1 MAITYFRNMPITVVC
16 SLIVRN
22 DTVLCAQRSERMAL
36 PLKWEFPGGKLE
48 DGEVPED
55 ALKREIMEELAI
67 HITVGRAL
75 NVSEYTYENG
85 RTIRLLPY
93 LATMQSSQEPVA
105 NEHAELRWV
114 KAADLLDLDWAAADV
129 PIVQQFVRE
138 NWLDVDPG
146 N

>member
-1 MAITYFRNMPITVVC
+1 MLHLIIRDTITYFRNMPITVVC
-16 SLIVRN
+16 ALIIRN
-22 DTVLCAQRSERMAL
+22 NTVLCAQRSERMAL

-48 DGEVPED
+48 DGEAAED
-55 ALKREIMEELAI
+55 ALKREIMEELSI
-67 HITVGRAL
+67 DITVGRAM

-93 LATMQSSQEPVA
+93 LATMANDMEPVA

-129 PIVQQFVRE
+129 PIVHEYLKLQ
-138 NWLDVDPG
+138 
-146 N
+146 

>member
-1 MAITYFRNMPITVVC
+1 MPITVVC
-16 SLIVRN
+16 ALIIRN
-22 DTVLCAQRSERMAL
+22 DTVLSAQRSERMAL

-48 DGEVPED
+48 DGEAPEE
-55 ALKREIMEELAI
+55 ALKREIIEELAI
-67 HITVGRAL
+67 DITVGRAM

-93 LATMQSSQEPVA
+93 LAAMQSDQQPVA

-114 KAADLLDLDWAAADV
+114 KVVDLHDLDWAAADV

-138 NWLDVDPG
+138 NALGVDPG

>member
-16 SLIVRN
+16 ALIIRN
-22 DTVLCAQRSERMAL
+22 DTVLCAQRSQRMAL

-48 DGEVPED
+48 DGEAPEE

-67 HITVGRAL
+67 DITVGRAL

-93 LATMQSSQEPVA
+93 LATMAIDMEPVA

-114 KAADLLDLDWAAADV
+114 KADDLLELDWAAADV
-129 PIVQQFVRE
+129 PIVHEYLKLR
-138 NWLDVDPG
+138 
-146 N
+146 

>member
-16 SLIVRN
+16 ALIIRN
-22 DTVLCAQRSERMAL
+22 DTVLCAQRSQRMAL

-48 DGEVPED
+48 EGEAAED
-55 ALKREIMEELAI
+55 ALKREIMEELASD
-67 HITVGRAL
+67 ITVGRAL

-85 RTIRLLPY
+85 RRIRLLPY
-93 LATMQSSQEPVA
+93 LAAMAIDMEPVA

-114 KAADLLDLDWAAADV
+114 KAVDLLELDWAAADV

>member
-1 MAITYFRNMPITVVC
+1 MPITVVC
-16 SLIVRN
+16 ALIIRN

-48 DGEVPED
+48 DGEAPEE

-67 HITVGRAL
+67 DITVGRAL
-75 NVSEYTYENG
+75 NVTEYTYKNG

-93 LATMQSSQEPVA
+93 LATMASDQEPVA

-114 KAADLLDLDWAAADV
+114 KAFDLLDLDWAAADV
-129 PIVQQFVRE
+129 PIVHE
-138 NWLDVDPG
+138 YLKLE
-146 N
+146 

>member
-1 MAITYFRNMPITVVC
+1 MPITVVC
-16 SLIVRN
+16 ALIVRN

-48 DGEVPED
+48 DGEAPEE
-55 ALKREIMEELAI
+55 ALKREIMEELSI
-67 HITVGRAL
+67 DITVRRAM
-75 NVSEYTYENG
+75 NVSEYSYENG

-93 LATMQSSQEPVA
+93 LATMQRDQQPVA

-138 NWLDVDPG
+138 NELGVDPG

>member
-1 MAITYFRNMPITVVC
+1 MPITVVC
-16 SLIVRN
+16 ALIIRN
-22 DTVLCAQRSERMAL
+22 KTVLCAQRSESMAL

-48 DGEVPED
+48 DGEAPED
-55 ALKREIMEELAI
+55 ALKREIMEELSI
-67 HITVGRAL
+67 DITVGRAM

-93 LATMQSSQEPVA
+93 LATMAIELEPLA

-114 KAADLLDLDWAAADV
+114 KAADLLDLDWAAADI

-138 NWLDVDPG
+138 NALGVDPG

>member
-1 MAITYFRNMPITVVC
+1 MPITVVC

-48 DGEVPED
+48 DGEAPEE
-55 ALKREIMEELAI
+55 ALKREIMEELSI
-67 HITVGRAL
+67 DITVDRAL
-75 NVSEYTYENG
+75 SVSEYTYENG

-93 LATMQSSQEPVA
+93 LATMQSDQEPLA

-138 NWLDVDPG
+138 NALGVDPSK
-146 N
+146 

>member
-1 MAITYFRNMPITVVC
+1 MPITVVC
-16 SLIVRN
+16 ALIIRN
-22 DTVLCAQRSERMAL
+22 KTVLCAQRSESMAL

-48 DGEVPED
+48 DGEAPED
-55 ALKREIMEELAI
+55 ALKREIMEELSI
-67 HITVGRAL
+67 DITVGRAM

-85 RTIRLLPY
+85 RTIRLLPF
-93 LATMQSSQEPVA
+93 LATMAIDLEPMA

-114 KAADLLDLDWAAADV
+114 KAVDLLDLDWAAADV

-138 NWLDVDPG
+138 NALGVDPG